1 MKCNSLLWIAHLF
14 LFCCL
19 SHTEHQACNSVCIYT
34 DVRSLRSYFVL
45 LQFFLDLSMQFNLKK
60 YIHMST
66 SNYRFKRYL
75 LISVVFFFLSI
86 SFLLDSIWFSA
97 TVLEFWLYQTEI
109 ISILLCSWLWGIHG
123 SYIMKYTLSFSS
135 VKWLWPWLMNSNCWV
150 AWEGFYILL
159 QSRGLH
165 FTFKELFADF

>member
-1 MKCNSLLWIAHLF
+1 MFQSYFKDKEHSSVSTFLQMKCNSLLWIAHLF

-75 LISVVFFFLSI
+75 LISVFFF
-86 SFLLDSIWFSA
+86 SFQFHFYLIQFDSQQQCWNSGYTKQRLLASCCVVDFG
-97 TVLEFWLYQTEI
+97 EFMVPI
-109 ISILLCSWLWGIHG
+109 
-123 SYIMKYTLSFSS
+123 
-135 VKWLWPWLMNSNCWV
+135 
-150 AWEGFYILL
+150 
-159 QSRGLH
+159 
-165 FTFKELFADF
+165 